1 MHEFFSTESSGS
13 SSTTAEASNND
24 EELWRAPI
32 GLTKSIGK
40 YKFGIETDAE
50 ADMSPDVQAL
60 LELERT
66 GSKYEIMQAKR
77 NIMVRSWQPRPGDTG
92 SSRVQ
97 VAALTV
103 RIDNL
108 VEHVKE
114 FKKDHH
120 SKRGLDALVQ
130 RRKRILQYMKR
141 TEHDIYK
148 EVIKALN
155 LAPVPDGKPLR
166 LMS

>member
-1 MHEFFSTESSGS
+1 
-13 SSTTAEASNND
+13 
-24 EELWRAPI
+24 
-32 GLTKSIGK
+32 
-40 YKFGIETDAE
+40 
-50 ADMSPDVQAL
+50 MSRDIRSL

-77 NIMVRSWQPRPGDTG
+77 NVMVRSWQPRPGDTG

-108 VEHVKE
+108 IEHVKE

-120 SKRGLDALVQ
+120 SRRGLDALVQ
-130 RRKRILQYMKR
+130 RRKRLLQYMKR
-141 TEHDIYK
+141 KDHVTYK
-148 EVIKALN
+148 EVIKALD